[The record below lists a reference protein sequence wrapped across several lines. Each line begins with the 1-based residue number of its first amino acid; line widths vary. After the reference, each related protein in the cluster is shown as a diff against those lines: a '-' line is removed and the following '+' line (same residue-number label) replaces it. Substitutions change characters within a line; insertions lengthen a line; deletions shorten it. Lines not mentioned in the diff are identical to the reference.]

1 MKIRIKYN
9 APVSLTLIILSALI
23 LFLNTH
29 VNNYLISNW
38 FTADGSLSFNY
49 TDPISY
55 IKFITH
61 IFGHTDINHFM
72 GNAIY
77 LILLGPILE
86 EKYNSATLLLLIII
100 TAIIS
105 SLINAFFID
114 TYMLGASGIV
124 YLFIVLVSFTN
135 IEKGEFPLSVV
146 VVLGFYIYKEIS
158 REDAGQISVVTH
170 TVGALV
176 GLLYGLI
183 TVMAGIS
190 APIYQKKKKPSNET
204 VVRSS

>member
-9 APVSLTLIILSALI
+9 APVSLTLIILSSI
-23 LFLNTH
+23 VLFLNTH
-29 VNNYLISNW
+29 VNSFLIANW
-38 FTADGSLSFNY
+38 FTADGTVSFNY
-49 TDPISY
+49 SDPICY
-55 IKFITH
+55 LKFITH
-61 IFGHTDINHFM
+61 ILGHTNINHFT

-86 EKYNSATLLLLIII
+86 EKYNSKTLLILILI
-100 TAIIS
+100 TATVS
-105 SLINAFFID
+105 SGINALFVD

-158 REDAGQISVVTH
+158 REDSGDISVVTH
-170 TVGALV
+170 TVGAII
-176 GLLYGLI
+176 GLLFGLIKVMGLI
-183 TVMAGIS
+183 TPPNTLKKDIS
-190 APIYQKKKKPSNET
+190 QDVT
-204 VVRSS
+204 QH

>member
-9 APVSLTLIILSALI
+9 APVSLTFIALSSLI

-29 VNNYLISNW
+29 VNTFLISDW
-38 FTADGSLSFNY
+38 FTADGTISFNY
-49 TDPISY
+49 SDPVSY
-55 IKFITH
+55 VKFITH
-61 IFGHTDINHFM
+61 LLGHTDLGHLM

-86 EKYNSATLLLLIII
+86 EKYKSITLLGLILT

-105 SLINAFFID
+105 SLINAFFVD

-158 REDAGQISVVTH
+158 REDAGDISIVTH
-170 TVGALV
+170 LVGALV
-176 GLLYGLI
+176 GLLYGLL
-183 TVMAGIS
+183 TVMGGLVS
-190 APIYQKKKKPSNET
+190 PLENRKQENSQET
-204 VVRSS
+204 ATR

>member
-1 MKIRIKYN
+1 MKVRIKYN
-9 APVSLTLIILSALI
+9 APVSLTFIILSALV

-29 VNNYLISNW
+29 VNSYLISNW
-38 FTADGSLSFNY
+38 FTADGTVSFNY
-49 TDPISY
+49 SDPLSY
-55 IKFITH
+55 VKFISH
-61 IFGHTDINHFM
+61 LLGHTNLNHFT

-86 EKYNSATLLLLIII
+86 EKYKSRTLLLLIII
-100 TAIIS
+100 TAVIS
-105 SLINAFFID
+105 SGINALFVD

-158 REDAGQISVVTH
+158 REDSGDISVVTH
-170 TVGALV
+170 TVGAVV
-176 GLLYGLI
+176 GLLFGLFK
-183 TVMAGIS
+183 VMGVIPSPSIRKKDIS
-190 APIYQKKKKPSNET
+190 QDVT
-204 VVRSS
+204 LH

>member
-9 APVSLTLIILSALI
+9 APVSLTLILLSSLV

-29 VNNYLISNW
+29 VNNYLISDW
-38 FTADGSLSFNY
+38 FTADGVISFNY
-49 TDPISY
+49 SDPLSY
-55 IKFITH
+55 LKFITH
-61 IFGHTDINHFM
+61 IFGHININHFM
-72 GNAIY
+72 SNAIY

-86 EKYNSATLLLLIII
+86 EKYNSKTLLALILA

-105 SLINAFFID
+105 SLINALLVD

-146 VVLGFYIYKEIS
+146 IVLAFYIYKELS
-158 REDAGQISVVTH
+158 REDSGAISVVTH
-170 TVGALV
+170 TVGAAI

-183 TVMAGIS
+183 TVMGGITTHT
-190 APIYQKKKKPSNET
+190 YHKKDISNDVT
-204 VVRSS
+204 KANW

>member
-9 APVSLTLIILSALI
+9 APVSLTLIILSSLV

-29 VNNYLISNW
+29 VNSFLISNW
-38 FTADGSLSFNY
+38 FTADGTISFNY
-49 TDPISY
+49 SDPLGY
-55 IKFITH
+55 IKFISH
-61 IFGHTDINHFM
+61 ILGHTGINHFM

-86 EKYNSATLLLLIII
+86 EKYNSKTLLGLILV

-105 SLINAFFID
+105 SLINAFFVD

-146 VVLGFYIYKEIS
+146 VVLGFYIYKELS
-158 REDAGQISVVTH
+158 RDDAVDISVLTH
-170 TVGALV
+170 LIGAV
-176 GLLYGLI
+176 IGLLYGLI
-183 TVMAGIS
+183 TVMGGFTPS
-190 APIYQKKKKPSNET
+190 FNNKKNTSTADT
-204 VVRSS
+204 VIR

>member
-9 APVSLTLIILSALI
+9 APVSLTFIILSSI
-23 LFLNTH
+23 VLFLNTH
-29 VNNYLISNW
+29 VNNFLISNW
-38 FTADGSLSFNY
+38 FTADGTVSFNY
-49 TDPISY
+49 SDPLGY
-55 IKFITH
+55 IKFISH
-61 IFGHTDINHFM
+61 LFGHTDLNHLM

-86 EKYNSATLLLLIII
+86 EKYNSKTLLALIII

-105 SLINAFFID
+105 STINALFVD

-146 VVLGFYIYKEIS
+146 VVLAFYIYKELS
-158 REDAGQISVVTH
+158 REDAGDISIVTH
-170 TVGALV
+170 TVGAV
-176 GLLYGLI
+176 IGLLFGLI
-183 TVMAGIS
+183 TVMGGVKKTGNNNKNIS
-190 APIYQKKKKPSNET
+190 DDVTFTN
-204 VVRSS
+204 

>member
-9 APVSLTLIILSALI
+9 APVSLTLIILSSLV

-29 VNNYLISNW
+29 VNPYLISNW
-38 FTADGSLSFNY
+38 FTADGSISFKY
-49 TDPISY
+49 SDPY
-55 IKFITH
+55 CYLKFISH
-61 IFGHTDINHFM
+61 ILGHTDMGHFM

-86 EKYNSATLLLLIII
+86 EKYKSTTLLGLILI

-105 SLINAFFID
+105 SGINALALD

-124 YLFIVLVSFTN
+124 YLFIVLISFTN

-158 REDAGQISVVTH
+158 REDAGNISVVTH
-170 TVGALV
+170 FVGAAV

-183 TVMAGIS
+183 TVMGGF
-190 APIYQKKKKPSNET
+190 KPSFNNKKDISTQDT
-204 VVRSS
+204 VIR

>member
-9 APVSLTLIILSALI
+9 APVSLTFIALSSLV

-29 VNNYLISNW
+29 VNTFLISDW
-38 FTADGSLSFNY
+38 FTADGTISFNY
-49 TDPISY
+49 SDPISY

-61 IFGHTDINHFM
+61 ILGHTDLGHLM

-86 EKYNSATLLLLIII
+86 EKYKSITLLGLILT

-105 SLINAFFID
+105 SLINAFFVD

-158 REDAGQISVVTH
+158 REDAGDISIVTH
-170 TVGALV
+170 LVGALIR
-176 GLLYGLI
+176 LLYGLL
-183 TVMAGIS
+183 TVMGGLVS
-190 APIYQKKKKPSNET
+190 PLENRKQENSQETAP
-204 VVRSS
+204 R